1 MGISGLKWG
10 KTGVLLMAVV
20 VCAALVAACGGGS
33 SSSTTESSGST
44 TEEGGTSPAAT
55 EEGGSGGEVEID
67 LGDQTLT
74 FPAGTKPKIG
84 VFAGSG
90 IAYQAAYQEEFPKLA
105 EKYGISI
112 TYNDSKFDPTTQ
124 LEQLKSALQSKKY
137 NAWIVENYTGASAC
151 NIITKEAPSA
161 EIVVS
166 MITNPTCDKATEPA
180 GETYWSPGTLN
191 TVGGAS
197 SETYYANWVKEA
209 KALMGGEEEVGVISG
224 PPLVPATENMEKAFS
239 ENGIKPTAFENSN
252 YTTPEAQEQTS
263 AILQAHHNLGA
274 MFSVGPDV
282 TVGIVNAL
290 KAAGKKPGEVEVFEV
305 GGASSNIPLIEEGW
319 LTMSVPYSPITVAEV
334 AVEQIVKAFEGE
346 QGPHYEPAVA
356 PGSVE
361 EPFEITKETVGEYK
375 KEAQY

>member
-1 MGISGLKWG
+1 MGISRFKWG
-10 KTGVLLMAVV
+10 KTGVLLLAVV
-20 VCAALVAACGGGS
+20 VLAVVVAACGGGS
-33 SSSTTESSGST
+33 SSSTTESTSAEEGSGSST
-44 TEEGGTSPAAT
+44 TAAEES
-55 EEGGSGGEVEID
+55 GSGGEIEID
-67 LGDQTLT
+67 LGNQTLT
-74 FPAGTKPKIG
+74 FPAGTKPTIG

-90 IAYQAAYQEEFPKLA
+90 IAYQAAYQETFPKLA

-124 LEQLKSALQSKKY
+124 LEELKSAVQSKKY

-151 NIITKEAPSA
+151 NIITKEAPAA

-166 MITNPTCDKATEPA
+166 MITNPTCDVATEPA
-180 GETYWSPGTLN
+180 GEKYWSPGTLN

-197 SETYYANWVKEA
+197 SETYYANWVEEA
-209 KALMGGEEEVGVISG
+209 KELMGEEKEVGVISG
-224 PPLVPATENMEKAFS
+224 PPLVPATENMEAGFD
-239 ENGIKPTAFENSN
+239 ENGIKPVAFENSN
-252 YTTPEAQEQTS
+252 YTTPEAQEQTA
-263 AILQAHHNLGA
+263 AILQAHSGLGA

-305 GGASSNIPLIEEGW
+305 GGATANLGLIEEGW
-319 LTMSVPYSPITVAEV
+319 LTMSIPYSPVTVAET
-334 AVEQIVKAFEGE
+334 AVEQIMLAFEGE
-346 QGPHYEPAVA
+346 QGPRYLQATA

-361 EPFEITKETVGEYK
+361 EPYEITKETVAEYK